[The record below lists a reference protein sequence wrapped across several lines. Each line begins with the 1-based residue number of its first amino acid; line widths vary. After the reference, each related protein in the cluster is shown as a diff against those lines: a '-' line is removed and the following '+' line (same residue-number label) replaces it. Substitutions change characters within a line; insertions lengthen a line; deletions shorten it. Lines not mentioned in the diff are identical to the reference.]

1 MQCYLSLTPALEQK
15 VTVEMYF
22 INAKDFLLLTDC
34 KCMITLQNGHIF
46 FAEYP
51 RWFVNSDVPC
61 KSVIIAA
68 KDVATLTSFFWLMS

>member
-1 MQCYLSLTPALEQK
+1 M
-15 VTVEMYF
+15 TVEMYF
-22 INAKDFLLLTDC
+22 INAKDSLLLTDC